1 MVNYLFCSQYKFHP
15 ALQLTHYTPDLCNE
29 AYFQRTDPFNYEKA
43 EADIWKLAKFFLA
56 LIVMVTVYSI
66 LFHFLMI
73 FENREFS
80 WITGF
85 YWTLTVMSTL
95 GFGDIT
101 FATDVGKLFS
111 IIVLMSGIVFLLTM
125 LPFTFIQFFYLPWLE
140 AQARAKVPRELPKG
154 TRDHVILTHY
164 DSVTI
169 TLAEKFRQYHHK
181 YVVVVEDVPQALE
194 LQDLDFRVA
203 VGELGDPE
211 TYRRLKTEDAALVVA
226 NVDDMTNT
234 NVAFTIRE
242 ISNNVPIF
250 ANADLDDS
258 VDILELAGSTHVFQ
272 FTKMLGQSLARRVL
286 GTTTKA
292 NVIGKIES
300 LLIAEAPAMRT
311 PLVGKTLQQSKL
323 RETIGINVVGVWER
337 GEFIIPTAQTPIN
350 PTTVLLLAG
359 SADQLSE
366 YDQIFGRDKIYQ
378 APVLILGGG
387 RVGRA
392 AADAL
397 MKPNIDYR
405 IIEKKQNLIEDERY
419 IYGSAADI
427 NTLMQAGIKTAPSI
441 IITTHDDPTNIYLTM
456 YCRRLSPDLQIISR
470 ANLERNISKLHTA
483 GAYLVMSYASMAAS
497 TILNLL
503 KPDELLMLAEGLNI
517 FRVVVP
523 PSYVGKSLAESHIRS
538 QTGCNVVAICD
549 REAMNITPE
558 PSYRFSENDELIL
571 IGSEEAESS
580 FFNMHSEMRK
590 IKAS

>member
-1 MVNYLFCSQYKFHP
+1 MKLIISELINLITKKQERNIWILIKFS
-15 ALQLTHYTPDLCNE
+15 
-29 AYFQRTDPFNYEKA
+29 
-43 EADIWKLAKFFLA
+43 IA
-56 LIVMVTVYSI
+56 LIIIVTVYSI

-101 FATDVGKLFS
+101 FATDLGKVFS

-125 LPFTFIQFFYLPWLE
+125 LPFTFIQFFYLPFLE
-140 AQARAKVPRELPKG
+140 AQARARAPRELPEGIKG
-154 TRDHVILTHY
+154 HVILTNY

-169 TLAEKFRQYHHK
+169 NLVEKFQQYQHE
-181 YVVVVEDVPQALE
+181 YVIVVEDVQQALQ
-194 LQDLDFRVA
+194 LQDLGCRAA
-203 VGELGDPE
+203 VGELGDPQ
-211 TYRRLKTEDAALVVA
+211 TYRRLKVEDAALVVA
-226 NVDDMTNT
+226 NVDDMMNT
-234 NVAFTIRE
+234 NIAFTIRE
-242 ISNNVPIF
+242 ISRTVPIV
-250 ANADLDDS
+250 ANADLHDS

-272 FTKMLGQSLARRVL
+272 FTKLLGQSLARRVL
-286 GTTTKA
+286 GTTTRA
-292 NVIGKIES
+292 NVIGRIES

-311 PLVGKTLQQSKL
+311 PLVGKTLRQSKL

-337 GEFIIPTAQTPIN
+337 GRFDIPTAQTLIN

-359 SADQLSE
+359 SADQFSD
-366 YDQIFGRDKIYQ
+366 YDVKFGRDKKYQ

-397 MKPNIDYR
+397 MERNIDYR
-405 IIEKKQNLIEDERY
+405 IIEKKQKLIEDERY

-427 NTLMQAGIKTAPSI
+427 NTLVQAGINKAPSI
-441 IITTHDDPTNIYLTM
+441 IITTHDDPTNIYLTI
-456 YCRRLSPDLQIISR
+456 YCRRLSPDTQIISR

-483 GAYLVMSYASMAAS
+483 GADLVMSYASMAAN

-503 KPDELLMLAEGLNI
+503 KPDKLLMLAEGLNI
-517 FRVVVP
+517 FRVAVP
-523 PSYVGKSLAESHIRS
+523 ASYVDKSLAESQIRS
-538 QTGCNVVAICD
+538 QTGCNVIAICN
-549 REAMNITPE
+549 REGSCINPG
-558 PSYRFSENDELIL
+558 PSDRFSESDELIL
-571 IGSEEAESS
+571 IGSAEAESR
-580 FFNMHSEMRK
+580 FFKLYSEMIK

>member
-1 MVNYLFCSQYKFHP
+1 MKLIFSELILLITKKQERN
-15 ALQLTHYTPDLCNE
+15 
-29 AYFQRTDPFNYEKA
+29 
-43 EADIWKLAKFFLA
+43 IWKLIKFFLA
-56 LIVMVTVYSI
+56 LIAMVTVYSS

-101 FATDVGKLFS
+101 FATDLGKMFS

-140 AQARAKVPRELPKG
+140 AQARARAPRGLPAG
-154 TRDHVILTHY
+154 TKDHVILTNY
-164 DSVTI
+164 DSVAVN
-169 TLAEKFRQYHHK
+169 LAEKFRQYYHD
-181 YVVVVEDVPQALE
+181 YVIVVEDVKQALE

-203 VGELGDPE
+203 VGDLGDPQ
-211 TYRRLKTEDAALVVA
+211 TYRRLKAEDAALVVA
-226 NVDDMTNT
+226 NIDDMMNT
-234 NVAFTIRE
+234 NIAFTIRE
-242 ISNNVPIF
+242 ISQKVPIV

-258 VDILELAGSTHVFQ
+258 VDILELAGSTYVFQ
-272 FTKMLGQSLARRVL
+272 FMKMLGQSLARRVL
-286 GTTTKA
+286 GTTTRA

-311 PLVGKTLQQSKL
+311 PLVGKTLLQSKL
-323 RETIGINVVGVWER
+323 RETIGINVVGLWER
-337 GEFIIPTAQTPIN
+337 GRFDIPTPQTLIN
-350 PTTVLLLAG
+350 STTVLLLAG
-359 SADQLSE
+359 SADQFNE
-366 YDQIFGRDKIYQ
+366 YDEKFGRDSKYK

-397 MKPNIDYR
+397 MERNIDYR
-405 IIEKKQNLIEDERY
+405 IIEKKQKLIEDERY

-427 NTLMQAGIKTAPSI
+427 NTLMQAGIKKAPSI
-441 IITTHDDPTNIYLTM
+441 IITTHDDPTNIYLTI
-456 YCRRLSPDLQIISR
+456 YCRRLCPDIQIISR

-483 GAYLVMSYASMAAS
+483 GADLVMSYASMVAN

-523 PSYVGKSLAESHIRS
+523 PTYVGKSLAESQIRT
-538 QTGCNVVAICD
+538 QTGCNVVAVCD
-549 REAMNITPE
+549 PGVSCINPGPT
-558 PSYRFSENDELIL
+558 YRFGENNELIL
-571 IGSEEAESS
+571 IGSGEAESR
-580 FFNMHSEMRK
+580 FFKMHSEMRK